1 MIVVSDVSELNWWL
15 RRFASRITLRLSPEV
30 VEVTTAEGSIHS
42 APVLA
47 VTRNGERTH
56 VVGIGDD
63 PVTDADAIRIPAF
76 SSSGNL
82 VECGEAIERFLWVL
96 LKRLPPSGGFVRPVV
111 IVHGLSSLEAVLG
124 GRQSELLTRALSAC
138 GASAAV
144 VAGGSHPAAA

>member
-1 MIVVSDVSELNWWL
+1 MIVVTDVSELNWWL

-30 VEVTTAEGSIHS
+30 VEVTSTEGAVSS

-47 VTRNGERTH
+47 VIRKGERTL
-56 VVGIGDD
+56 VAGIGDD

-82 VECGEAIERFLWVL
+82 LESSEAIERLLRVL

-111 IVHGLSSLEAVLG
+111 VVHGLPSLEGVLG
-124 GRQSELLTRALSAC
+124 GRQCELVTCALSAC
-138 GASAAV
+138 GAAAAV
-144 VAGGSHPAAA
+144 ISRGSRPAAT